1 MEKAIVFVALLVA
14 TLVFAYFLGESQ
26 YVAKPSLEYS
36 PKVGRKCA
44 SRILWFGGTIYFIV
58 FAVLCWLSP
67 VEWYLIAS
75 QAAAWVV
82 FFMALAFCA
91 VRLWIAAFPALI
103 AAASLFA
110 YFVIEIF
117 WVAVVGGV
125 FFLLVVVA
133 VLLFK
138 RHDN

>member
-1 MEKAIVFVALLVA
+1 MEKTIVFVALLVA

-36 PKVGRKCA
+36 PKVGKKAA
-44 SRILWFGGTIYFIV
+44 SRILWLGGTIYLIA

-82 FFMALAFCA
+82 FFMALAFFA
-91 VRLWIAAFPALI
+91 VRLWIAAVPALI
-103 AAASLFA
+103 AAVFLFA
-110 YFVIEIF
+110 YFVMEIS
-117 WVAVVGGV
+117 WVGIVGWL
-125 FFLLVVVA
+125 FFLSVA
-133 VLLFK
+133 AIVLLIK
-138 RHDN
+138 RS